1 MNNISQKTIDQYLE
15 GSGLNEAQKE
25 KIILAITY
33 TVYQRNNKV
42 VKAEMEKDE
51 LKKAQFLRSIEEYDQ
66 IIKQEMD
73 KVLKGE
79 KIHPYDL

>member
-66 IIKQEMD
+66 IIKQEME

-79 KIHPYDL
+79 KTHPYDL